1 MVSLHGSTEL
11 QKTSMLDHLY
21 SQRFPK
27 PGKSIDLLP
36 YFSDS
41 EMDPPVA
48 NKIQRLM
55 DDRLEDV
62 DLRVLFEQL
71 SETVVLH
78 VFGTVLLERKLIF
91 VSQNLR

>member
-1 MVSLHGSTEL
+1 
-11 QKTSMLDHLY
+11 
-21 SQRFPK
+21 
-27 PGKSIDLLP
+27 
-36 YFSDS
+36 
-41 EMDPPVA
+41 MDPPVA

-78 VFGTVLLERKLIF
+78 VFGTVLLERKLVF
-91 VSQNLR
+91 VSQNLRWDFKKNIFF